1 MSAAAAAAAMAMTA
15 NANRTLGSSSIGI
28 GTEASFDTLL
38 PNTTTTTAA
47 SPPGVLMVTN
57 ATMPPDMV
65 FSDAHVISI
74 CGYSVLFVVSA
85 SLNLQVL
92 SNLLRAKKHVGLS
105 RLNTLLLQL
114 VLADLLVR
122 ETT

>member
-1 MSAAAAAAAMAMTA
+1 MPAFPSLTMVSSTDDTTMGQTEPTSSAAADELAD
-15 NANRTLGSSSIGI
+15 NLTLSSSV
-28 GTEASFDTLL
+28 L
-38 PNTTTTTAA
+38 P
-47 SPPGVLMVTN
+47 VTN

-85 SLNLQVL
+85 TLNLQVL
-92 SNLLRAKKHVGLS
+92 SNLLRAKRHVGLS

-122 ETT
+122 RKFVIT